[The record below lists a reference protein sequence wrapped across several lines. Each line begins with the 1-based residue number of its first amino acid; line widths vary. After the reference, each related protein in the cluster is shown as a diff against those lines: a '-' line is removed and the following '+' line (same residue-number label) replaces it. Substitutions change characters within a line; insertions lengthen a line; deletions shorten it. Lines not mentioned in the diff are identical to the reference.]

1 MNKGNFL
8 YFCLLFILIFSLN
21 SFAELTKKELI
32 LYNSDSEIK
41 KFNVEIADTDFS
53 RSKGFMWR
61 KNIPNG
67 TGMLFVWQNEAHRNF
82 WMKNTPSSLDIIF
95 FDKEGTFVNVV
106 RNTKPFSLENIQSIR
121 PAQYVLELAA
131 GSSFKF
137 NISKGSKI
145 LNLIK
150 QK

>member
-8 YFCLLFILIFSLN
+8 YFCLLFILIFALN

-41 KFNVEIADTDFS
+41 KFNVEIADTDIS

-82 WMKNTPSSLDIIF
+82 WMKNTPTSLDIIF

-106 RNTKPFSLENIQSIR
+106 RNTKPFSLENINSIR
-121 PAQYVLELAA
+121 PSKYVLELAA
-131 GSSFKF
+131 GSSFQF
-137 NISKGSKI
+137 NIYKGSKI
-145 LNLIK
+145 LNLNK
-150 QK
+150 